1 MDADSPS
8 VPSGQWQRL
17 PKRLCTAQRRHAAL
31 TCREEM
37 ALRRLSEEIRSAILL
52 LELLEE
58 SVEDVILIL
67 AFIQSKLE
75 QRRRIQW
82 IPAAEAEF
90 RHVRRHTRL
99 WFPLS
104 GASGQQVGDDFVHE
118 RLGFLCAAHL
128 LRVMELLQVPEK
140 FRLRNGSIVSGEHAF
155 FTVLLRFRT
164 TGSNS
169 ILEPYARMDRTQV
182 SRTVS
187 AFTEWLNAKIL
198 ALPSWSIGWFAT
210 RCKYYNERFLRHF
223 HDQDLECPTHA
234 RNTCFFIDGT
244 VFGISRPTDCGA
256 AEDMDIQNACYSGKD
271 RCHGLK
277 W

>member
-1 MDADSPS
+1 
-8 VPSGQWQRL
+8 
-17 PKRLCTAQRRHAAL
+17 
-31 TCREEM
+31 M

-128 LRVMELLQVPEK
+128 LRVMELLQ
-140 FRLRNGSIVSGEHAF
+140 
-155 FTVLLRFRT
+155 
-164 TGSNS
+164 
-169 ILEPYARMDRTQV
+169 
-182 SRTVS
+182 
-187 AFTEWLNAKIL
+187 
-198 ALPSWSIGWFAT
+198 
-210 RCKYYNERFLRHF
+210 
-223 HDQDLECPTHA
+223 
-234 RNTCFFIDGT
+234 
-244 VFGISRPTDCGA
+244 
-256 AEDMDIQNACYSGKD
+256 
-271 RCHGLK
+271 
-277 W
+277 